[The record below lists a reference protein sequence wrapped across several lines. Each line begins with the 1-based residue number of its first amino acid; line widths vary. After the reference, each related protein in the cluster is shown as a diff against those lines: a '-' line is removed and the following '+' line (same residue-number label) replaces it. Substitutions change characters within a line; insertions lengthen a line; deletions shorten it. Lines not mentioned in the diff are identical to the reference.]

1 MALATLVRVPDP
13 VSRAAT
19 ALWKTP
25 VTACYALLLLIGDLI
40 MAVLP
45 ENAQLS
51 IAHATSTN
59 ITHLAL
65 DPVLVLPASAFV
77 DLGNGWIWPPLTLLL
92 LGGIERRLGASRAI
106 IITFGAHV
114 IASLVSEGVLL
125 MQVAWHFQPR
135 SAVNIIDVGPSYVLL
150 AALAGCLVIG
160 SWKLRAAALVI
171 GLLIVPNLMVD
182 LPDLDMSS
190 VGHFLALVLGAGL
203 AGYLASE
210 RSRNK
215 GWGFAPGTLLRDA
228 AGKAA
233 DVTRR
238 VGEGTAADPVRV

>member
-1 MALATLVRVPDP
+1 MAYATLIRIPGP
-13 VSRAAT
+13 VARAAT
-19 ALWKTP
+19 AAWKTP
-25 VTACYALLLLIGDLI
+25 VTACYALLLLISDLI

-59 ITHLAL
+59 ITHLAV

-77 DLGNGWIWPPLTLLL
+77 NLGNGWIWPPLTLLL
-92 LGGIERRLGASRAI
+92 LGGIERRLGSFRAI
-106 IITFGAHV
+106 IVTFGAHV
-114 IASLVSEGVLL
+114 VASLVSEGVLL
-125 MQVAWHFQPR
+125 MQVAWRVQPR
-135 SAVNIIDVGPSYVLL
+135 TAVNIIDVGPSYVLL
-150 AALAGCLVIG
+150 AAMTGCIVIG

-182 LPDLDMSS
+182 LPELDMSA
-190 VGHFLALVLGAGL
+190 VGHLIALVMGAGL

-215 GWGFAPGTLLRDA
+215 SWGFAPGTLLRDA

-238 VGEGTAADPVRV
+238 VGEGTVKDPVRV

>member
-1 MALATLVRVPDP
+1 MAYATLIRIPGP
-13 VSRAAT
+13 VARAAT

-25 VTACYALLLLIGDLI
+25 VTACYALLLLLGDVI
-40 MAVLP
+40 MALLP

-51 IAHATSTN
+51 VAHATSTN

-65 DPVLVLPASAFV
+65 DPILVLPASAFV

-92 LGGIERRLGASRAI
+92 LGGIERRLGSFRAVVV
-106 IITFGAHV
+106 TFGAHV
-114 IASLVSEGVLL
+114 VASLVSEGVLL
-125 MQVAWHFQPR
+125 MQVAWRFQPR
-135 SAVNIIDVGPSYVLL
+135 TAVNIIDVGPSYVLL
-150 AALAGCLVIG
+150 AAMAGCLIIG

-171 GLLIVPNLMVD
+171 GLLIVPNLMTD
-182 LPDLDMSS
+182 LPQLDMSS

-203 AGYLASE
+203 TGYLASE
-210 RSRNK
+210 RSRSK
-215 GWGFAPGTLLRDA
+215 SWGFAPGTRLRDA

-238 VGEGTAADPVRV
+238 VGEGTTADPVRV